1 MQLDIVT
8 PRGRLLS
15 EEVEEVTAP
24 GILGEFGVLPGH
36 IPFLTALKPGVLR
49 YRAAA
54 GSAILAVG
62 PGFVEVSAPSANSRI
77 VVLAEMATRAGD
89 IDVAAARKERDQAQK
104 ALDHWDP
111 QGKEAGGDDR
121 GKRADLEA
129 QLLAAEAGGGGS
141 AAH

>member
-1 MQLDIVT
+1 MHLDIVT

-49 YRAAA
+49 YRSAAS
-54 GSAILAVG
+54 SAILAVG
-62 PGFVEVSAPSANSRI
+62 PGFVEVSAGDRI
-77 VVLAEMATRAGD
+77 VVLAELGAKADD

-111 QGKEAGGDDR
+111 KSEGDDA

-129 QLLAAEAGGGGS
+129 QRAWADAQVLAAEASGASS
-141 AAH
+141 AH